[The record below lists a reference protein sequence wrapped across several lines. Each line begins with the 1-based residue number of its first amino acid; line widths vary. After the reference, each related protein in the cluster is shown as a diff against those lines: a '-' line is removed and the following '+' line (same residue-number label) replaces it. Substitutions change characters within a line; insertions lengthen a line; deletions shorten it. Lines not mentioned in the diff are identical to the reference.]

1 MKKKIVIFRFGVGAP
16 TQGDFLAIDRIT
28 GGERNA
34 CGMGTH
40 FGIMSIVNTSM
51 SPQEIRDLF
60 AEIEK
65 ETDDAL
71 PVIVYDAASEGV
83 SALFSEG
90 FFPNFKEMDA
100 DFEQEY
106 GTASPERVQCTLS
119 LDELLDLVSKKGLP
133 NLTEDE
139 LKRLKELSR

>member
-16 TQGDFLAIDRIT
+16 TQGDYLAIDRIT
-28 GGERNA
+28 NGEKNA

-40 FGIMSIVNTSM
+40 FGIMSIVSTSM
-51 SPQEIRDLF
+51 SPQEIRELF

-71 PVIVYDAASEGV
+71 PIIVYDAASEGA

-90 FFPNFKEMDA
+90 FFPNFKEMEAEFD
-100 DFEQEY
+100 QEY

-119 LDELLDLVSKKGLP
+119 LDELLDLVSKKGLL
-133 NLTEDE
+133 NLTVEE
-139 LKRLKELSR
+139 LQRLKELSR